1 MLDICVCNSIFFVG
15 KAIKKVLT
23 SYNIDE
29 RITGDKTPPI
39 KLSSLIPKI
48 FSWAIYLIFIQAAVE
63 VLEIEALVEVVGA
76 IIAFL
81 PGLIGA
87 IIIIIVGYMLGD
99 YIRKQVKASGE
110 AYSDLV
116 GAGLFFFILYISVA
130 LALPLVGIDPT
141 LVNNILLLLVGAV
154 AIGGAIALGLGAK
167 DTVGELIKD
176 YKKKMEKEQK
186 SK

>member
-1 MLDICVCNSIFFVG
+1 M
-15 KAIKKVLT
+15 
-23 SYNIDE
+23 
-29 RITGDKTPPI
+29 
-39 KLSSLIPKI
+39 
-48 FSWAIYLIFIQAAVE
+48 
-63 VLEIEALVEVVGA
+63 LEIEALVEVVGA

-87 IIIIIVGYMLGD
+87 IIIIIVGYMLGN
-99 YIRKQVKASGE
+99 YVRRQVKTSGV

-116 GAGLFFFILYISVA
+116 GAGLFFILYISVA

-167 DTVGELIKD
+167 NTVGELIKD
-176 YKKKMEKEQK
+176 YQKKMEKEQK
-186 SK
+186 KS